1 MADLAPLKLR
11 AHVPPGSNR
20 ALTRAVRCGED
31 ALRRSDIDAALREV
45 DRAWRSLP
53 EEAATVAPIY
63 ARLLALDGRDHD
75 AALRMAGRAAQFR
88 PDPELEA
95 LTVRALLGLHREAE
109 AIQRLEAVLAR
120 FCLIPGEALSQAAAQ
135 LLRGSRLAVC
145 GWVGVTPS
153 LDFIWQLSDADAD
166 SVEIEAAG
174 QTLATISL
182 KVLTVAGRR
191 LYQWKP
197 PAAARDEPFHF
208 RAGGVAL
215 LGSGR
220 SARPDFALDGR
231 ADGASRSITGWAR
244 IDWAPASPLRLRI
257 VDQDGR
263 RAHVTTRA
271 TSTAPER
278 WPFRLDLQDSRLHG
292 SRFDISAQ
300 LPDGRSH

>member
-1 MADLAPLKLR
+1 M
-11 AHVPPGSNR
+11 
-20 ALTRAVRCGED
+20 
-31 ALRRSDIDAALREV
+31 
-45 DRAWRSLP
+45 
-53 EEAATVAPIY
+53 
-63 ARLLALDGRDHD
+63 
-75 AALRMAGRAAQFR
+75 
-88 PDPELEA
+88 
-95 LTVRALLGLHREAE
+95 RALLGLHREAE

-153 LDFIWQLSDADAD
+153 LDFVWQLSDADAD

-244 IDWAPASPLRLRI
+244 IDWAPASPLRLRTP
-257 VDQDGR
+257 GWSKAS
-263 RAHVTTRA
+263 RANRA
-271 TSTAPER
+271 
-278 WPFRLDLQDSRLHG
+278 
-292 SRFDISAQ
+292 
-300 LPDGRSH
+300 